1 MKKDTLTEFIR
12 YALVGGICTILDF
25 LTLYL
30 LTTLG
35 GLRYLLSSSL
45 SFVLGVVLNWLLC
58 TYWIF
63 AFHKIKQQAVEFF
76 YYVLI
81 SLVGLGLN
89 VLLMWLFTDICG
101 VWFMLSKL
109 MAAVITLF
117 YNFFARKLLLH
128 NS

>member
-1 MKKDTLTEFIR
+1 MKEFIK
-12 YALVGGICTILDF
+12 YAFVGGLCTLLDF
-25 LTLYL
+25 VILYL

-35 GLRYLLSSSL
+35 GVHYLVSSAI
-45 SFVLGVVLNWLLC
+45 SFALGVILNYVLC

-63 AFHKIKQQAVEFF
+63 SIHRVKRHSVEFV

-89 VLLMWLFTDICG
+89 TLLMWLFTDRMG
-101 VWFMLSKL
+101 MWFMLSKL
-109 MAAVITLF
+109 IAAGITLF

-128 NS
+128 SGS